1 MADDDKTVEQY
12 QKEIADLKQQLKEA
26 KNDTT
31 FDELKTKYEQ
41 VIEDKDKEINELKAT
56 LEKTNKK
63 VDDAVAD
70 LNSEVQEK
78 LQANEE
84 YQKLLATVAEL
95 EKDKAEATVDTFIQQ
110 GKILPAQRETALK
123 LCLNDNDTFMELYR
137 DAKPIIDLDTKPKSN
152 KVKNGER
159 LAAYFKN

>member
-1 MADDDKTVEQY
+1 M
-12 QKEIADLKQQLKEA
+12 
-26 KNDTT
+26 
-31 FDELKTKYEQ
+31 
-41 VIEDKDKEINELKAT
+41 
-56 LEKTNKK
+56 EKTNKK

-152 KVKNGER
+152 KVKDTER

>member
-1 MADDDKTVEQY
+1 MTDGEKTVEQY

-31 FDELKTKYEQ
+31 FDELKTKYEK
-41 VIEDKDKEINELKAT
+41 VIEDKDKEIQELKAN
-56 LEKTNKK
+56 LDKTNKK
-63 VDDAVAD
+63 VDETVDT
-70 LNSEVQEK
+70 LNDEIQQR
-78 LQANEE
+78 LDANEE
-84 YQKLLATVAEL
+84 YQKALATIKEL
-95 EKDKAEATVDTFIQQ
+95 ETAKAETTVDTFIQQ

-137 DAKPIIDLDTKPKSN
+137 DAKPIIDLSDKPKSN